1 MRRSLPAA
9 CKPHGCALSSPGHGA
24 SFIAWMNT
32 THDMDHPD
40 VRRAHR
46 EDKEDIATLW
56 SQLLTTQSEFDDRLG
71 VAEDAQE
78 RWENDFPMWLEDET
92 ARLYVAEDD
101 EEGIVGFAS
110 ARRWGPAPIYEESSE
125 VYLDDLFVRP
135 ESRRQGY
142 GSQLVRAVRRWAD
155 QIGARRVRLRVLTS
169 NADGRAFWASQDAI
183 PLSMTLTIEGTAET
197 NAEGEEGS
205 KKIGFSSERSD

>member
-1 MRRSLPAA
+1 
-9 CKPHGCALSSPGHGA
+9 
-24 SFIAWMNT
+24 MNIR
-32 THDMDHPD
+32 HNMDHPD

-46 EDKEDIATLW
+46 EDKEKIGTLW
-56 SQLLTTQSEFDDRLG
+56 SHLLTAQSELDDRIG

-92 ARLYVAEDD
+92 ARLYVVEDANG
-101 EEGIVGFAS
+101 EIVGFAS
-110 ARRWGPAPIYEESSE
+110 ARRWGPAPIYKESSE
-125 VYLDDLFVRP
+125 VYLDDLFVVP

-142 GSQLVRAVRRWAD
+142 GSQLVRAVRSWAD

-183 PLSMTLTIEGTAET
+183 PLSMTLTMEGSVE
-197 NAEGEEGS
+197 NDGSGDERS